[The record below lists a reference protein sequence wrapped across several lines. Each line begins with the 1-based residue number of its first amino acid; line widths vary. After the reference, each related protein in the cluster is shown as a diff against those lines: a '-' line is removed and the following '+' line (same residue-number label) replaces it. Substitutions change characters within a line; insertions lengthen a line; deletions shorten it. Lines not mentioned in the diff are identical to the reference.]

1 VTPAPAAPAPSSILS
16 NVNLISLF
24 KFIAVAAIIF
34 FGVGEWQGWYV
45 GLATQTPVLVYK
57 KDYTHTHTR
66 QTTHA
71 ESYEFTLSGRLRQ
84 GNLIVEASYERPPSV
99 QTSRQ
104 GEPERRVFRQEF
116 RAGEPIVLSENL
128 RNGAGIYRIRLIF
141 DDATGSLRLKVPG
154 NALL

>member
-1 VTPAPAAPAPSSILS
+1 VL
-16 NVNLISLF
+16 NLISLA
-24 KFIAVAAIIF
+24 KLILIPAVIF

-45 GLATQTPVLVYK
+45 GAAPHTPIFVYK
-57 KDYTHTHTR
+57 KDYTHTR

-84 GNLIVEASYERPPSV
+84 GSLIVEASYERPPSV

-104 GEPERRVFRQEF
+104 GEPERCVFRQEF